1 MNTNTTDRIS
11 TEQSEIAEMCG
22 ELFWSGVVEWF
33 GGMTVEEI
41 KAEADRCWPYDE
53 DNYEFALRVFATL

>member
-41 KAEADRCWPYDE
+41 EAEADRCWPGE
-53 DNYEFALRVFATL
+53 DNYDFALRVFAAL